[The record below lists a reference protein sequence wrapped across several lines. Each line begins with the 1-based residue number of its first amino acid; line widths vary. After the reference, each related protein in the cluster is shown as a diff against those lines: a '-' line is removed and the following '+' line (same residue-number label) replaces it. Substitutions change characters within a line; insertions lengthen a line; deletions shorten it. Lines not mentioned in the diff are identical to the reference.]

1 MQNTKFFANMSIY
14 DTTLS
19 VNNRET
25 KDDFISFDFV
35 AAVGISR

>member
-14 DTTLS
+14 YTTLS

-25 KDDFISFDFV
+25 KDDAISFDFV
-35 AAVGISR
+35 ATVGISR